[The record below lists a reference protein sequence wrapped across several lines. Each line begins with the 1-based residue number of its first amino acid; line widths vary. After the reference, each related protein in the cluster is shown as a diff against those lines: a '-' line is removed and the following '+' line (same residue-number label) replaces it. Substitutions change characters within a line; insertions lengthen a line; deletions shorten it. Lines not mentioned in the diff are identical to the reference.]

1 MCWHQLQLAENSY
14 EMPDNSSSSIGL
26 AELIYFQASILA
38 GGQIVATRSM
48 NEMVMLLP

>member
-14 EMPDNSSSSIGL
+14 EMPDNSSIGL

-38 GGQIVATRSM
+38 GGQIVATSSR
-48 NEMVMLLP
+48 NEMVILIP